1 MTAIPYAEYE
11 AKFATLLAG
20 GDLPDVVQLMNLA
33 ACSKACRQ
41 GAFADLSDVL
51 AGDNILEYKNLSN
64 VRPDQWQASA
74 IDGRIYGVPIDIPAV
89 QTQYRL
95 RKDWAEKLGFPADPK
110 TAEELAEVLVA
121 ITKGRPEPGRKVF
134 GGGGYSFTSTIGSVA
149 NAMFRVPNNW
159 RLEGEKL
166 IHAYETPE
174 YEQAVKWAA
183 DLFQAGGLH
192 PDTLAIGANSAKDLE
207 LITTGQVGLCSI
219 SAQNWYFP
227 NVYSEA
233 VKASGGGL
241 APFVPPGH
249 DGQVDPQFVRSSG
262 SYGINAISAKVA
274 EDKDRLAEILRVFN
288 WRRAPFGSEEWYYL
302 KYGAPGDY
310 YHERE
315 PGKDP
320 EPIEGQTIDTDRGA
334 LGYGLGPQA
343 WIFPNVA
350 ECIKIN
356 EQMVALAEPDPTQ
369 GLTSETNERRAP
381 QLKLLQEDYVN
392 RIVVGERP
400 LTDLKEFLEQW
411 RSQGGDQIRSELEV
425 GLKERPA

>member
-1 MTAIPYAEYE
+1 
-11 AKFATLLAG
+11 
-20 GDLPDVVQLMNLA
+20 
-33 ACSKACRQ
+33 
-41 GAFADLSDVL
+41 
-51 AGDNILEYKNLSN
+51 
-64 VRPDQWQASA
+64 
-74 IDGRIYGVPIDIPAV
+74 
-89 QTQYRL
+89 
-95 RKDWAEKLGFPADPK
+95 
-110 TAEELAEVLVA
+110 
-121 ITKGRPEPGRKVF
+121 
-134 GGGGYSFTSTIGSVA
+134 
-149 NAMFRVPNNW
+149 
-159 RLEGEKL
+159 
-166 IHAYETPE
+166 
-174 YEQAVKWAA
+174 
-183 DLFQAGGLH
+183 
-192 PDTLAIGANSAKDLE
+192 
-207 LITTGQVGLCSI
+207 
-219 SAQNWYFP
+219 
-227 NVYSEA
+227 
-233 VKASGGGL
+233 
-241 APFVPPGH
+241 
-249 DGQVDPQFVRSSG
+249 
-262 SYGINAISAKVA
+262 